1 MQTGFLFIIADIRS
15 DGFSSQN
22 KLNVNAPEFTVMN
35 RDAQHTQPL
44 GFFSPNTQF
53 LQHSKSSNN
62 IQQQIQLA
70 AARRQAVQ
78 MANLSASQAIL
89 VSHPL
94 RLQQLGMGI
103 SVPQPSSH
111 AVNSISEVHVNVSH
125 QHAIHLIL
133 SITFF
138 YFSFII
144 YFVDRTE
151 SKICNGFARQ

>member
-1 MQTGFLFIIADIRS
+1 MQTVFLFIIADIRS

-111 AVNSISEVHVNVSH
+111 AINSTSEVHVNVSIST
-125 QHAIHLIL
+125 QMIL

>member
-111 AVNSISEVHVNVSH
+111 AINSTSEVHVNVSH
-125 QHAIHLIL
+125 QHADDIIDNFLL
-133 SITFF
+133 FF
-138 YFSFII
+138 I
-144 YFVDRTE
+144 YYIFCRPHR
-151 SKICNGFARQ
+151 K

>member
-1 MQTGFLFIIADIRS
+1 MQTVFLFIIADIRS

-53 LQHSKSSNN
+53 LQHSKSSGN

-103 SVPQPSSH
+103 SVPQPT
-111 AVNSISEVHVNVSH
+111 SEVHVNVSH